1 MRVEF
6 IPVGQIV
13 NAHGIRGEVK
23 LNPLGFDPE
32 FLAEFDVL
40 YIGGKRTEVKHAR
53 VHKSVVLLTL
63 PGVEE
68 ERLRWLI
75 RFDCLLRDR
84 PGKLPEAAKTL
95 PDLTG
100 SQKSATYAFYSDP
113 ENRARY
119 LKEYADL
126 PDFKQIA
133 KLAAIEVFPFDPR
146 AFLSPD
152 EGEDLQP
159 VYGETALLFNYRR
172 PDIFGNASVTA
183 IELPRP

>member
-63 PGVEE
+63 PGVEDMNAALALKGKNVTIRRDDVEVPEGYYFDE
-68 ERLRWLI
+68 EIEGLTVI
-75 RFDCLLRDR
+75 DC
-84 PGKLPEAAKTL
+84 E
-95 PDLTG
+95 
-100 SQKSATYAFYSDP
+100 S
-113 ENRARY
+113 
-119 LKEYADL
+119 
-126 PDFKQIA
+126 
-133 KLAAIEVFPFDPR
+133 
-146 AFLSPD
+146 
-152 EGEDLQP
+152 
-159 VYGETALLFNYRR
+159 GETVGKVRR
-172 PDIFGNASVTA
+172 VLSYPAHKIYEVKGEREYLIPAVPGVFIESVDLDAAEMRVHLMKGLATD
-183 IELPRP
+183 EN

>member
-63 PGVEE
+63 PGVNDMDAALALKGKDVSIRRDDVEVPEGYYFDEE
-68 ERLRWLI
+68 IE
-75 RFDCLLRDR
+75 
-84 PGKLPEAAKTL
+84 G
-95 PDLTG
+95 LTVID
-100 SQKSATYAFYSDP
+100 SATGDVIGKVRRVLSYPAHKIYEVKGEREYLIPAVPGVFIESVDLDAAEMRVHLMKGLATD
-113 ENRARY
+113 EN
-119 LKEYADL
+119 
-126 PDFKQIA
+126 
-133 KLAAIEVFPFDPR
+133 
-146 AFLSPD
+146 
-152 EGEDLQP
+152 
-159 VYGETALLFNYRR
+159 
-172 PDIFGNASVTA
+172 
-183 IELPRP
+183 